1 MRIESSVISVSWI
14 PSEAMTGPMRVPMD
28 IGVGHY
34 DVPPPDRIE
43 DLDALEELRQGDR
56 FRFAN
61 ELSAWVEVE
70 DGAITGAGYT
80 GGGHIGATTVSFGV
94 GHLTIPAVAFPDIQA
109 DPVMRS
115 DSVRFV
121 QTAGGRTGAPM
132 PRRVSRPPYV
142 KVTAPT
148 AWTTLALEIN
158 LDGSSSFEVVGASPF
173 PRHWVYDK
181 DGELA
186 AKSGIID
193 FSTWT
198 HEHFGDNTPWGN
210 VESPALVTAA
220 ESALEREL
228 SVRIMGGKH
237 KPHISHLDEGTDLV
251 TEGEASTE
259 MYLLLDGV
267 LEVEV
272 DGSVVSQVGP
282 GAIIGERA
290 VLEGGKRTATL
301 RAATPVKVAVVQ
313 PDQIEKSVLEE
324 LAAGHGSKATSGA
337 DG

>member
-1 MRIESSVISVSWI
+1 
-14 PSEAMTGPMRVPMD
+14 MD

-43 DLDALEELRQGDR
+43 DLDALEELRQADR

-61 ELSAWVEVE
+61 ELTAWVEVD
-70 DGAITGAGYT
+70 DGAITDAGYS
-80 GGGHIGATTVSFGV
+80 GGGHIGVTTVSFGV
-94 GHLTIPAVAFPDIQA
+94 GHISIPAVAFPDIQA
-109 DPVMRS
+109 DPVVRS

-158 LDGSSSFEVVGASPF
+158 ADGSSSFEVVGASPF
-173 PRHWVYDK
+173 PRHWIYDST
-181 DGELA
+181 GALA

-228 SVRIMGGKH
+228 SLRIMGGKH
-237 KPHISHLDEGTDLV
+237 KPRISHLDQGADLV

-272 DGSVVSQVGP
+272 DGTVVTQVGP
-282 GAIIGERA
+282 GAILGERA

-301 RAATPVKVAVVQ
+301 RAVTPVKVAVTH
-313 PDQIEKSVLEE
+313 PEQIEQSVLEE
-324 LAAGHGSKATSGA
+324 LAAGRRRQSVES
-337 DG
+337 

>member
-1 MRIESSVISVSWI
+1 
-14 PSEAMTGPMRVPMD
+14 
-28 IGVGHY
+28 
-34 DVPPPDRIE
+34 
-43 DLDALEELRQGDR
+43 
-56 FRFAN
+56 
-61 ELSAWVEVE
+61 
-70 DGAITGAGYT
+70 
-80 GGGHIGATTVSFGV
+80 
-94 GHLTIPAVAFPDIQA
+94 
-109 DPVMRS
+109 
-115 DSVRFV
+115 
-121 QTAGGRTGAPM
+121 M
-132 PRRVSRPPYV
+132 PRRVSRPPFV

-173 PRHWVYDK
+173 PRHWIYDPA
-181 DGELA
+181 GALA

-210 VESPALVTAA
+210 VESPAVVTTA

-228 SVRIMGGKH
+228 SLRIMAGKH
-237 KPHISHLDEGTDLV
+237 KPRISHLKQGVDLV

-272 DGSVVSQVGP
+272 DGSVVTQVGP
-282 GAIIGERA
+282 GAILGERA

-301 RAATPVKVAVVQ
+301 RAVTPVKVAVVK
-313 PDQIEKSVLEE
+313 PDQIEKRVLQE
-324 LAAGHGSKATSGA
+324 LAAGHGSKATTGG